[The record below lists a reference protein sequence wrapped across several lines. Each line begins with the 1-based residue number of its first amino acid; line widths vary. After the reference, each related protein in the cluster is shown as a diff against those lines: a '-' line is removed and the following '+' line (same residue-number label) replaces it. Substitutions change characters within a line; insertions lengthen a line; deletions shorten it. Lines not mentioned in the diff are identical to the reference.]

1 MSYYIVKLV
10 VFSLFIF
17 LNIESLLNI
26 MAFNIVTRSNA
37 LDNVSARKLGSKR
50 SFTCYCIAIYY
61 PDVALLYYITR
72 FFVAILYCLV
82 FLLMSFLVLF

>member
-50 SFTCYCIAIYY
+50 SFKSAI
-61 PDVALLYYITR
+61 
-72 FFVAILYCLV
+72 
-82 FLLMSFLVLF
+82 

>member
-26 MAFNIVTRSNA
+26 MSFNIVTRSNA

-50 SFTCYCIAIYY
+50 SFII
-61 PDVALLYYITR
+61 
-72 FFVAILYCLV
+72 
-82 FLLMSFLVLF
+82 FLHLQIS